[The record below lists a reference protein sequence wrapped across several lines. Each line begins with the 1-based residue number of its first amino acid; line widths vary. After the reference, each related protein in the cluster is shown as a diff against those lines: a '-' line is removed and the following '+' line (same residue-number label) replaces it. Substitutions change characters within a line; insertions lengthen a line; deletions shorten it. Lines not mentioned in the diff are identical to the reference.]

1 MKKSRGVSRTTAK
14 SKLEPFVTTKV
25 NGWKPL
31 TFVTKSTI
39 LDFGVFPDTSLK
51 GTILIIRVSSK
62 HIVKVTELKNFT
74 LINVL
79 SREPETFISVFRTN
93 SLNLCLYLLSLVSYE
108 KCMFQT
114 MKSIY
119 LLFIFSLF
127 FCYFVF
133 EVLIQRGIPNT
144 LGK

>member
-14 SKLEPFVTTKV
+14 SKLEPFVTKF

-51 GTILIIRVSSK
+51 GAILIIRVSSK

-74 LINVL
+74 LISVF
-79 SREPETFISVFRTN
+79 SQEPETFVSVFRTT
-93 SLNLCLYLLSLVSYE
+93 SLNLCLYLLSLISYE

-114 MKSIY
+114 MKNIY
-119 LLFIFSLF
+119 LIYL
-127 FCYFVF
+127 
-133 EVLIQRGIPNT
+133 
-144 LGK
+144 